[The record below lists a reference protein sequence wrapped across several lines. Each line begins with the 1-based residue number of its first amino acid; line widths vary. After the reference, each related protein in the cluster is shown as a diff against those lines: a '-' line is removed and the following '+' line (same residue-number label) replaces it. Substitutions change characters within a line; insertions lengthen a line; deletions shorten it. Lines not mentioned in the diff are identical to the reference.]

1 MTGDRGVPLTNSG
14 SAIRQR
20 GFISIAN
27 PKSEIRNS

>member
-1 MTGDRGVPLTNSG
+1 MMDDRGLTLTSSG

-20 GFISIAN
+20 GFISIDD